1 MKKEKRKRLTT
12 QWSNLYV
19 AITLFFVFGFGFF
32 LSSKVFIADNV
43 DVLYTEVG
51 KEFNLNN
58 NGKFNIKEWIFDEK
72 SSTMQI
78 TLITSGM
85 TNYLMDLNFKAIS
98 RTNLKKELPT
108 EIVYSSNDIYIIHI
122 SEVPSEFQ
130 QVALRLVK
138 DEINFDEVFDEN
150 VDKKEEKDNIITSIY
165 TDQNVVEH
173 DEIPKTDVKEYAVK
187 VTDEMISDTEIEIDY
202 KNKEIE
208 KTNLIIG
215 RINKEVVNF
224 KDELIYQT
232 VDEQVETNNQIY
244 SLEKQIE
251 GENRT
256 IETIKMDIE
265 SLNAKIERLI
275 QRKRDLQY

>member
-19 AITLFFVFGFGFF
+19 AITLFFVLGFGFF

-43 DVLYTEVG
+43 DILYTEVG

-138 DEINFDEVFDEN
+138 DEINFDEN

-208 KTNLIIG
+208 KSNLIIG

-256 IETIKMDIE
+256 IETIKIDIE